1 MKKIVSVL
9 LLMVIMSGIFP
20 SKTMAANPVVAVDT
34 ETIFL
39 KDFGMMDVTTV
50 TAINSV
56 MGNKTCVA
64 NVTRTYSANGID
76 IATVTLSVT
85 FGFNGSSVWVISKSV
100 TKNVSSG
107 WAYSGQQISISG
119 GTVTLTAQ
127 LSHRDISTFVQV
139 PVEIT
144 ITCTPT
150 GQIS

>member
-1 MKKIVSVL
+1 MKKIVSIL

-20 SKTMAANPVVAVDT
+20 SKTMAVSPVVAVDT
-34 ETIFL
+34 EIIFL
-39 KDFGMMDVTTV
+39 KDFGMMNVKTV

-56 MGNKTCVA
+56 MSDKTGVA
-64 NVTRTYSANGID
+64 NVTRTYSANGME

-85 FGFNGSSVWVISKSV
+85 FGFNGSNVWVISKSV

-107 WAYSGQQISISG
+107 WTYSGQKVSLNG

-127 LSHRDISTFVQV
+127 LSHRDPATFVQV

-144 ITCTPT
+144 VTCTPT